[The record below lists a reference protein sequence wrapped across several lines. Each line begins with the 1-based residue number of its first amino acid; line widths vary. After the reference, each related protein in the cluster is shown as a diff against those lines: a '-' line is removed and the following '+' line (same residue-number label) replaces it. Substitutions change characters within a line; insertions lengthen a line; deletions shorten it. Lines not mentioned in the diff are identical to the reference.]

1 LRFDTIYYFFTIQG
15 SLSVSLHLPSVTVK
29 GGFDPTK
36 NTSLCGCDKC
46 LKEYDPWFSELMNAS
61 PEPFLAMKSNISQ
74 DTFTWWKGIQFEK
87 RSFSYYNTTVERIFQ
102 VFPPSPDFAESSP
115 DHCRTCA
122 VVGNFGNLNGSRYG
136 PLIDFHDIVI
146 RMNHG
151 RTKGFEKDVGTKTT
165 HHVMY
170 PQSSTNLDNT
180 THLVLFPFKIS
191 DLQWLLKSLTQ
202 GLTLPPQQVVIL
214 SPAFMKYVHFV
225 WLKNKGHYPSTG
237 FLTLILSMHMCDEV
251 SVFGFGADRA
261 GNWNHYYEILKNQR
275 LRTGNHHGNLEYE
288 LIQELYQ
295 RQKISFFRGW

>member
-1 LRFDTIYYFFTIQG
+1 LRFDTVYYFFTIQG

-36 NTSLCGCDKC
+36 NASLCGCDKC

-122 VVGNFGNLNGSRYG
+122 VVGNSGNLNGSRYG
-136 PLIDFHDIVI
+136 PLIDFHEIVI
-146 RMNHG
+146 RMNH
-151 RTKGFEKDVGTKTT
+151 
-165 HHVMY
+165 
-170 PQSSTNLDNT
+170 
-180 THLVLFPFKIS
+180 
-191 DLQWLLKSLTQ
+191 
-202 GLTLPPQQVVIL
+202 
-214 SPAFMKYVHFV
+214 AFMKYVHFV

>member
-1 LRFDTIYYFFTIQG
+1 ML
-15 SLSVSLHLPSVTVK
+15 LSFIIILLHFLVAE
-29 GGFDPTK
+29 
-36 NTSLCGCDKC
+36 NTSDKKYISDINYRLFFHLTIHNIVYI
-46 LKEYDPWFSELMNAS
+46 LKISEYDPWFSELMNAS

-74 DTFTWWKGIQFEK
+74 DTFTWWKVNVNSLTFTFKDCVMVSII
-87 RSFSYYNTTVERIFQ
+87 N
-102 VFPPSPDFAESSP
+102 FAESSP

-202 GLTLPPQQVVIL
+202 GRKKGLKANKDLVVIL